1 MNEAEQI
8 LAENPLAPEF
18 FQLLRIDFDY
28 RLGLLFPLQMGLFEL
43 IPLVVDRTRKLAKLL
58 TSHANVSFHTFGIL
72 IGC

>member
-8 LAENPLAPEF
+8 RVESPMALEF

-28 RLGLLFPLQMGLFEL
+28 RLDFLFPWQMGLFEL